1 MSNKSVPH
9 QKKIDRV
16 RVEDVIIPTEE
27 EEAEIIKAALA
38 DPDNPPLFDAFLDR
52 MQRRRGRPMIPA
64 KARKKRINL
73 MLDPDV
79 VEKLKATGNMSNHTN
94 KVLRDFFGL

>member
-1 MSNKSVPH
+1 MRK
-9 QKKIDRV
+9 QKPFTDESGEV
-16 RVEDVIIPTEE
+16 RELEHADLKDFTPT
-27 EEAEIIKAALA
+27 
-38 DPDNPPLFDAFLDR
+38 
-52 MQRRRGRPMIPA
+52 RGRPMIPA
-64 KARKKRINL
+64 KPRKKRINL